1 MVAYGRFDST
11 FFTRAIKAWCFYCCL
26 GCESYLEVKTKGS
39 GGGGGDDDDDG
50 DEDDGRKQKDVCKVP
65 AASTWSP
72 PVLDL
77 LQTPSPKDPKIKF
90 CKHKDVESC
99 ELEQAR
105 YSGFSQWHNVTN
117 LSHTFW
123 GVKDKKDILF
133 KVRCQDADLA
143 NSTMYD
149 F

>member
-1 MVAYGRFDST
+1 M
-11 FFTRAIKAWCFYCCL
+11 
-26 GCESYLEVKTKGS
+26 EVKTKGS
-39 GGGGGDDDDDG
+39 GGGGGDDDDDDG

-90 CKHKDVESC
+90 CKHKDVELC
-99 ELEQAR
+99 DLEQAR

-123 GVKDKKDILF
+123 GAKDKKDILF

-143 NSTMYD
+143 NSTIYD
-149 F
+149 L